1 MPTRLCHNTYLAFFL
16 KLSDKFFDA
25 ENMPISNDIA
35 AWSQRREHKPQEC
48 APGEDPKGTG
58 EDQRVP

>member
-1 MPTRLCHNTYLAFFL
+1 MQIIDNTFFGT
-16 KLSDKFFDA
+16 

-35 AWSQRREHKPQEC
+35 AWSQRREHKPEKC

-58 EDQRVP
+58 ENQRVP